1 MHKNQI
7 GILLYRK
14 LIKENDLF
22 VKILLDNNSIVTGIV
37 YGGSSSKKKN
47 IYQIGYYLNLRLNK
61 KNSNSPYI
69 IEAEISYPLVGSIIN
84 DKFKLY
90 CILSIVSLIN
100 ISIVE
105 GQIVKGLF
113 ENTDKFINNL
123 ITKKNWIILYCKWLF
138 DLLKVIGYEIDYKS
152 NLKNSFFDIELI
164 IFTNIKN
171 HNTYEFPHQFLANKT
186 RIQSKYLEIIF
197 TIFEKVFKS
206 NHLNNINYKL
216 PYSYINFKKLIINYL
231 IKNHG

>member
-69 IEAEISYPLVGSIIN
+69 I
-84 DKFKLY
+84 
-90 CILSIVSLIN
+90 
-100 ISIVE
+100 
-105 GQIVKGLF
+105 
-113 ENTDKFINNL
+113 
-123 ITKKNWIILYCKWLF
+123 
-138 DLLKVIGYEIDYKS
+138 
-152 NLKNSFFDIELI
+152 
-164 IFTNIKN
+164 
-171 HNTYEFPHQFLANKT
+171 
-186 RIQSKYLEIIF
+186 
-197 TIFEKVFKS
+197 
-206 NHLNNINYKL
+206 
-216 PYSYINFKKLIINYL
+216 
-231 IKNHG
+231 